1 MLIYILNVHLYI
13 YISLSLS
20 CTLSLSLAL
29 SLSLNLSIFSAV
41 YHVCCSESLALLISL
56 VLWMARTFFM
66 PFDALSKF

>member
-1 MLIYILNVHLYI
+1 MLIYILNVQL

-20 CTLSLSLAL
+20 LALSLSLSL

-66 PFDALSKF
+66 PFALSKF